1 MTIQN
6 LFTKHDHRVMTGMTK
21 EQAAQAAAWFWRS
34 REFGVSFS
42 GPYSLWGAQYYSRL
56 GLRQQLSVWV
66 ADEAGGAG
74 VDISLSAELTD
85 EGTAIGI
92 VGAVLVLPLTV
103 AVGAVSYIEYEN
115 DANRLIAEFWSYLHA
130 FPGNPKPPSG
140 PAQPP
145 SWAKGQA
152 AQPAGPAPSATAR
165 TCPSCG
171 VAADADA
178 KFCKGC
184 GTKL

>member
-1 MTIQN
+1 M
-6 LFTKHDHRVMTGMTK
+6 
-21 EQAAQAAAWFWRS
+21 
-34 REFGVSFS
+34 
-42 GPYSLWGAQYYSRL
+42 
-56 GLRQQLSVWV
+56 
-66 ADEAGGAG
+66 G
-74 VDISLSAELTD
+74 VDINLSAELTD

-130 FPGNPKPPSG
+130 FPGNPQPPSG
-140 PAQPP
+140 PAQSP

-152 AQPAGPAPSATAR
+152 AQPSGPAPSATAR

-171 VAADADA
+171 VPADADA